1 MDLPLLVLK
10 KGEERRLRAG
20 HLWVYGNEVDADETP
35 LHSFAPGQPVLVRA
49 KAGTPLGTAYVN
61 PHTLI
66 CARLVSG
73 DPEEP
78 FGRPLIV
85 RRLQQALALRERL
98 FRDPYYRLVYGEG
111 DFLPG
116 LIVDR
121 YGGVLVV
128 QLNTA
133 GMERAEAEVI
143 DALMEVVAP
152 EVILL
157 RNDSPARRIEGLD
170 THVRTASGVVPEE
183 VALTEHGARF
193 EVPLARGQKTGWY
206 YDHRENRERML
217 RYAGGA
223 RVLDA
228 FSYLGAWGIEA
239 AVAGAER
246 VVCIE
251 SSPIAAAS
259 IARHAGINQVDA
271 RVEVVQADVFDTLKS
286 FDRSGA
292 RFDLVVLDPPA
303 FIKRRK
309 DLEEGSLAYR
319 RLNLLAMTL
328 LTAGGTLVSS
338 SCSSHLAPEQFLD
351 ALRRAARRLDR
362 DLQVVAQGHQS
373 PDHPVHPAIPE
384 TNYLKTLFCRVL

>member
-1 MDLPLLVLK
+1 MDLPILVLK

-20 HLWVYGNEVDADETP
+20 HLWIYGNEVDADETP
-35 LHSFAPGQPVLVRA
+35 LHRFAPGQAVVVRA
-49 KAGTPLGTAYVN
+49 QAGTPLGTAYVN
-61 PHTLI
+61 PHTLL
-66 CARLVSG
+66 CARLVSR

-78 FGRPLIV
+78 FGRSLVV
-85 RRLQQALALRERL
+85 RRLQQALGLRQRL
-98 FRDPYYRLVYGEG
+98 YRDPYYRLVYGEG

-121 YGGVLVV
+121 YGRVLVV

-133 GMERAEAEVI
+133 GMERAQAEVI

-152 EVILL
+152 EAILL
-157 RNDSPARRIEGLD
+157 RNDSPARQVEGLD
-170 THVRTASGVVPEE
+170 AHVRTAVGVVPEE

-193 EVPLARGQKTGWY
+193 EVSIACGQKTGWY
-206 YDHRENRERML
+206 YDQRENRERML
-217 RYAGGA
+217 RHAPGA

-246 VVCIE
+246 VVCVE
-251 SSPIAAAS
+251 SSPIAAAR
-259 IARHAGINQVDA
+259 IARHAAINQVAD
-271 RVEVVQADVFDTLKS
+271 RVEVVEGDVFDSLKS
-286 FDRSGA
+286 FDRSGT

-328 LTAGGTLVSS
+328 LSPGGTLVSA
-338 SCSSHLAPEQFLD
+338 SCSSHLEPEAFLD

-384 TNYLKTLFCRVL
+384 TSYLKTLFCRVL

>member
-1 MDLPLLVLK
+1 M
-10 KGEERRLRAG
+10 RRPSLGLRQRSRCRR
-20 HLWVYGNEVDADETP
+20 DP
-35 LHSFAPGQPVLVRA
+35 LHGFAPGQPVLVRA

-66 CARLVSG
+66 CARLVSR
-73 DPEEP
+73 DPKEP
-78 FGRPLIV
+78 FGRPLIF
-85 RRLQQALALRERL
+85 RRLQQALGLRERL

-170 THVRTASGVVPEE
+170 THVRTASGVVPED

-193 EVPLARGQKTGWY
+193 EVPLAGGQKTGWY

-217 RYAGGA
+217 RYAGALGSSMPSVIWAHGA
-223 RVLDA
+223 SRRPSRGPSA
-228 FSYLGAWGIEA
+228 
-239 AVAGAER
+239 
-246 VVCIE
+246 
-251 SSPIAAAS
+251 SSAS
-259 IARHAGINQVDA
+259 N
-271 RVEVVQADVFDTLKS
+271 
-286 FDRSGA
+286 
-292 RFDLVVLDPPA
+292 
-303 FIKRRK
+303 
-309 DLEEGSLAYR
+309 
-319 RLNLLAMTL
+319 
-328 LTAGGTLVSS
+328 
-338 SCSSHLAPEQFLD
+338 
-351 ALRRAARRLDR
+351 LRRSRPQA
-362 DLQVVAQGHQS
+362 S
-373 PDHPVHPAIPE
+373 PAMPP
-384 TNYLKTLFCRVL
+384 

>member
-1 MDLPLLVLK
+1 V
-10 KGEERRLRAG
+10 
-20 HLWVYGNEVDADETP
+20 
-35 LHSFAPGQPVLVRA
+35 VRA
-49 KAGTPLGTAYVN
+49 KAGTLLGTAYVN

-73 DPEEP
+73 DPEES
-78 FGRPLIV
+78 FARPLIV
-85 RRLQQALALRERL
+85 RRLQQALGLRERL

-143 DALMEVVAP
+143 DALMEVMAP
-152 EVILL
+152 EGILL

-170 THVRTASGVVPEE
+170 THVRTASGAVPEE

-193 EVPLARGQKTGWY
+193 EVPIACGQKTGWY

-239 AVAGAER
+239 AVARAER

-259 IARHAGINQVDA
+259 IARHAVINQVAD

-286 FDRSGA
+286 FDRSGV

-309 DLEEGSLAYR
+309 DLEEGALAYR

-328 LTAGGTLVSS
+328 LSAGGTLVSA

>member
-20 HLWVYGNEVDADETP
+20 HLWVYGNEVDAGETP
-35 LHSFAPGQPVLVRA
+35 LHSFAPGQPVVVRA
-49 KAGTPLGTAYVN
+49 KAGTLLGTAYVN

-78 FGRPLIV
+78 FARPLIV
-85 RRLQQALALRERL
+85 RRLQQALGLRERL

-121 YGGVLVV
+121 YGGMLVV
-128 QLNTA
+128 QFNTA

-170 THVRTASGVVPEE
+170 THVRTACGVVPEE
-183 VALTEHGARF
+183 VALTEYGARF
-193 EVPLARGQKTGWY
+193 EVPIACGQKTGWY

-259 IARHAGINQVDA
+259 IARHAAINQVAD

-286 FDRSGA
+286 FDRSGV

-328 LTAGGTLVSS
+328 LSAGGTLVSA
-338 SCSSHLAPEQFLD
+338 SCSSHLAPEQFVD

-362 DLQVVAQGHQS
+362 DLQVIAQGHQS

>member
-1 MDLPLLVLK
+1 MTAHDQYKALRLQLDGYLKPGQELHRNVLFDQLYASIPK
-10 KGEERRLRAG
+10 DPQVKVQIYNAEI
-20 HLWVYGNEVDADETP
+20 
-35 LHSFAPGQPVLVRA
+35 APGGYTNWHCHNGATFFVALQGTFEAEFQEGILVRA

-85 RRLQQALALRERL
+85 RRLQQALGLRERL
-98 FRDPYYRLVYGEG
+98 FPDPYYRLVYGEG

-152 EVILL
+152 ESILL

-193 EVPLARGQKTGWY
+193 EVPLSGGQKTGWY

-259 IARHAGINQVDA
+259 ISRHAAINQVAD
-271 RVEVVQADVFDTLKS
+271 RVEVLQADVFDTLKA

-309 DLEEGSLAYR
+309 DVDEGSSPI
-319 RLNLLAMTL
+319 
-328 LTAGGTLVSS
+328 AG
-338 SCSSHLAPEQFLD
+338 
-351 ALRRAARRLDR
+351 
-362 DLQVVAQGHQS
+362 
-373 PDHPVHPAIPE
+373 
-384 TNYLKTLFCRVL
+384 

>member
-20 HLWVYGNEVDADETP
+20 HVWVYGNEVDADETP
-35 LHSFAPGQPVLVRA
+35 LHSFAPGQPVVVRA
-49 KAGTPLGTAYVN
+49 KAGTLLGTAYVN

-73 DPEEP
+73 DPEES
-78 FGRPLIV
+78 FARPLIV
-85 RRLQQALALRERL
+85 RRLQQALGLRERL

-170 THVRTASGVVPEE
+170 THVRTACGVVPEE

-193 EVPLARGQKTGWY
+193 EVPIAYGQKTGWY

-259 IARHAGINQVDA
+259 IVRHAAINQVAD

-292 RFDLVVLDPPA
+292 RFDLVFLDPPA

-328 LTAGGTLVSS
+328 LTVGGTLVSA
-338 SCSSHLAPEQFLD
+338 SCSSHLAPEQFVD

-373 PDHPVHPAIPE
+373 PDHPIHPAIPE